1 MVLLILSPNL
11 FRILLGWDGL
21 GVSSYL
27 LVIYYRR
34 KKSYNS
40 GIITFLSNRIGDA
53 LIISTMANFLI
64 YPSLVMIHF
73 SQLNIFYVGGPI
85 FVVLASFTKRA
96 QIPFRA
102 WLPMAIAAPTPVSS
116 LVHSSTLVTAGGYQ
130 SFNFTDSFRVRN
142 NVLDFQSFNR
152 R

>member
-27 LVIYYRR
+27 LVIYYRS

-40 GIITFLSNRIGDA
+40 GIITFMSNRVGDA
-53 LIISTMANFLI
+53 LIISTMGNFLI
-64 YPSLVMIHF
+64 YPSLLLVHF
-73 SQLNIFYVGGPI
+73 SQLNNFFVGGVL

-102 WLPMAIAAPTPVSS
+102 
-116 LVHSSTLVTAGGYQ
+116 
-130 SFNFTDSFRVRN
+130 
-142 NVLDFQSFNR
+142 
-152 R
+152 